1 MAELIRTQGYRSQVS
16 GVPGAATPAVS
27 FGQQRQPAIE
37 FEARANYQ
45 QTLANTLDRISQAAF
60 GIAEKTGERA
70 GAQFALENQLTR
82 EQLNA
87 MAKGDMSTVDLGSPM
102 NVFSSAVRKVRA
114 IELSG
119 FMEADARQE
128 MVSLYDQASRGQIS
142 TEVATGRIQGM
153 LNAGGSTLAQVDPDA
168 AFKYRA
174 AIATMGGKVI
184 DEIGKAEL
192 KRTAIANE
200 QKLSTDYRNV
210 LVGIGAYMNSSLP
223 INPETGEEWELM
235 EVVGKIKEN
244 FLTNAFAMG
253 GLPVMQSF
261 AEKIDADIRQVQVS
275 TITRELTKDEYYL
288 NPTETIRRIYAGDL
302 NDARQAIGNLA
313 ATDGEAVKGLA
324 ANFRTMVSDRRQQ
337 RREEEE
343 TTKLA
348 NNAAANDM
356 LIEYFTPG
364 TQPSRK
370 RSIAYQVAGMN
381 VFSIDQLERF
391 LDPSAAKGDPRAQA
405 NLEFAISQGE
415 ISSQAELIS
424 AANRSGMNGEQYLLL
439 NRQLIKGVEED
450 ERKAISYIRQ
460 AAGVPDVR
468 STFVS
473 RDDRHKLDKA
483 TRLTEIFNEKANTF
497 RQDNPGQTVPWQQ
510 LARDAEEQYTK
521 IDGANAKKNQAREQ
535 LTKFVEGIKVD
546 TRGRPNAKVP
556 GNLIIDA
563 DTNVED
569 LVRRGIID
577 QKDADYVQRRV
588 NTLRGVSQ

>member
-1 MAELIRTQGYRSQVS
+1 MAELIRTQGYRAQVS

-37 FEARANYQ
+37 FEAKANYQ
-45 QTLANTLDRISQAAF
+45 QALANTLDRISQAAF

-87 MAKGDMSTVDLGSPM
+87 MAKGDMSTVNLGSPM

-142 TEVATGRIQGM
+142 TEVATGRIQGL

-174 AIATMGGKVI
+174 AIATMGSKVI

-210 LVGIGAYMNSSLP
+210 LRGIGAYMNSLP
-223 INPETGEEWELM
+223 KNPETDQEWGLM
-235 EVVGKIKEN
+235 QVVDKIKEN
-244 FLTNAFAMG
+244 FLTNAFAIG

-275 TITRELTKDEYYL
+275 TITRELTKDQYYL
-288 NPTETIRRIYAGDL
+288 NPTETIRRIYGGDL
-302 NDARQAIGNLA
+302 DDARQAIGNLVE
-313 ATDGEAVKGLA
+313 TDGEAVKGIA

-348 NNAAANDM
+348 NNVAANNM

-364 TQPSRK
+364 TPPSRK
-370 RSIAYQVAGMN
+370 RTIAYQVAAMN
-381 VFSIDQLERF
+381 VFSIDQLEKF
-391 LDPSAAKGDPRAQA
+391 LDPSAARGDPYAQSA
-405 NLEFAISQGE
+405 LETAISQGE
-415 ISSQAELIS
+415 ITGYDELLN
-424 AANRSGMNGEQYLLL
+424 AANRAGMNGTQFVEL
-439 NRQLIKGVEED
+439 NRKLIAGVEKD
-450 ERKAISYIRQ
+450 QAKAIKYIRD

-468 STFVS
+468 GAFVS
-473 RDDRHKLDKA
+473 KDERHKQDKA
-483 TRLTEIFNEKANTF
+483 NRLEEILNEKADLF
-497 RQDNPGQTVPWQQ
+497 GQENPGQSIPWSR
-510 LARDAEEQYTK
+510 LAREAEVQYTQ
-521 IDGANAKKNQAREQ
+521 IDGANAKKNQARDQ
-535 LTKFVEGIKVD
+535 LTRFVDGIKVD
-546 TRGRPNAKVP
+546 NRGRPNKNVP
-556 GNLIIDA
+556 QNLVIDA
-563 DTNVED
+563 DTNVDD

-577 QKDADYVQRRV
+577 QKDADYVQKRV